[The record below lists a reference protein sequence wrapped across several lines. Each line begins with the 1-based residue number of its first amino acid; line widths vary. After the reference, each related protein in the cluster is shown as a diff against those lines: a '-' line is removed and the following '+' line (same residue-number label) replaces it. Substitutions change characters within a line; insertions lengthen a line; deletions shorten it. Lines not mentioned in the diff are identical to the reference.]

1 MTHNT
6 TVNTELFDLLKARQR
21 HIMLKPDDYQPE
33 DTLVVTREGTR
44 EQLTFTVVS
53 VEQGKDS
60 KTVNSHYCLLG
71 LFAPYVAVDDLPLS
85 VGGGFGAAPLPTADK
100 LHY

>member
-6 TVNTELFDLLKARQR
+6 TVNTRLFDLLKARQR
-21 HIMLKPDDYQPE
+21 HVMLKPDDYQTG

-53 VEQGKDS
+53 VEQGKTAKQS
-60 KTVNSHYCLLG
+60 TATTVCLG
-71 LFAPYVAVDDLPLS
+71 C
-85 VGGGFGAAPLPTADK
+85 
-100 LHY
+100 LHRM